1 MPMDYRQFARIKGV
15 LKHDPEGRLEAE
27 HKWPE
32 ARIAKLSKVANNKK
46 VNKILEDI
54 ECGLKLSR
62 ANHRLLDQMSE
73 KYEGIDEET
82 TDEDE

>member
-15 LKHDPEGRLEAE
+15 LKHDPEGTLEAE

-32 ARIAKLSKVANNKK
+32 VRIVELSKVSNIKK
-46 VNKILEDI
+46 VDKILKDI

-62 ANHRLLDQMSE
+62 ANHRVLDQMST
-73 KYEGIDEET
+73 KYEI
-82 TDEDE
+82 EDEND